1 MIINGIKQEVDD
13 KNITDLLKTLNLSED
28 MVVVEVNGH
37 IVEKALYQTFQLEQS
52 HVVEIVSFIGG
63 G

>member
-13 KNITDLLKTLNLSED
+13 RNITDLLKTLNLSED

-37 IVEKALYQTFQLEQS
+37 IVEKALYRTFQLEQS